1 METLEIEFLSKVTI
15 KGKDIAEIAEKFSVM
30 DLFSDEARKHGA
42 EFVEVCSVLEENHI
56 DRTSK
61 FNEHL

>member
-15 KGKDIAEIAEKFSVM
+15 KGKDIAEIATKFAVM
-30 DLFSDEARKHGA
+30 DLFSDEACKHGA
-42 EFVEVCSVLEENHI
+42 EFVEVCSVLKENHI
-56 DRTSK
+56 DCASE